1 MRIDRC
7 VCHGVPFEEV
17 KRHCDAHP
25 GCTFRDVTTA
35 LGCTQS
41 CAMCEPYIRR
51 TMRTGQVVFH
61 QVITARDEPAIRG

>member
-7 VCHGVPFEEV
+7 VCHGVTFEQV
-17 KRHCDAHP
+17 KRHCDARP
-25 GCTFRDVTTA
+25 ACRFEDVARA
-35 LGCTQS
+35 LGCSQS

-61 QVITARDEPAIRG
+61 QVVTARDEPAPRG